1 MAISASLDVTRRL
14 DRGRG
19 KGQRGGRGGVRRLL
33 GRDEI
38 IKMLKR
44 RHGYFPKLFVWR
56 GRRYHVHAVE
66 RCWTVSRPGLQG
78 SVKRYVF
85 RVRARSRSED
95 SPVERTLEI
104 YQDVKR
110 NTWYVRQP
118 AD

>member
-19 KGQRGGRGGVRRLL
+19 NDKRGRRGGVRRLL
-33 GRDEI
+33 GKDEV
-38 IKMLKR
+38 IKMVKR

-85 RVRARSRSED
+85 RVRARSRSGE
-95 SPVERTLEI
+95 SGTERTLEI
-104 YQDVKR
+104 YQDVKK
-110 NTWYVRQP
+110 NTWYVRQL